1 MPMQHNY
8 LKRIPIFLA
17 SPSDLS
23 EERKLF
29 HQIIEDVNKLIA
41 KPNGILLEAVVWE
54 DSLIHDFRVNQ
65 ISCHPK

>member
-1 MPMQHNY
+1 MPMQHSH

-29 HQIIEDVNKLIA
+29 QQIIEDVNKLIA
-41 KPNGILLEAVVWE
+41 KPKGILLEAVVWE
-54 DSLIHDFRVNQ
+54 DTLIGKGRPQ
-65 ISCHPK
+65 